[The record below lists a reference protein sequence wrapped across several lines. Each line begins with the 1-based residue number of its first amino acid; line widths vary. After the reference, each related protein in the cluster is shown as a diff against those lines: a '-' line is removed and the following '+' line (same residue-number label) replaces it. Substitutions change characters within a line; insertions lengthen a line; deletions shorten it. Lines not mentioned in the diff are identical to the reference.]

1 MTVIQAADVKELR
14 EVTGAGM
21 MDCKKALAETN
32 GDKEAAIDLLRA
44 KGLSKAAKKSDRI
57 AAEGAVAV
65 AISGK
70 KAVIA
75 EINSETDFVARNEGF
90 QALTSE
96 VLQVAIANEFAN
108 SEQLAEFNAACGT
121 KLTDKITA
129 AIAAIGE
136 NIKLRRAASVQGDV
150 ISAYVHNKITDQSG
164 KIGVLVA
171 LEGAE
176 PGERS
181 EQAAKQVAMH
191 IAASAPIA
199 LSAQDIPASVTDRE
213 RAVYT
218 EQAKES
224 GKPDNIVAGMVEG
237 KMKKYFKEVCLNE
250 QSFIMDPDKTVSE
263 FVKTL
268 GSNAKISQFV
278 MFRLGEGIEKQTS
291 DFAAEVAAAASA

>member
-21 MDCKKALAETN
+21 MDCKKALAETG

-44 KGLSKAAKKSDRI
+44 KGLSKAAKKSDRV
-57 AAEGAVAV
+57 AAEGVVAV
-65 AISGK
+65 SVKNG

-75 EINSETDFVARNEGF
+75 EIDAETLGEMNAPCGSKLSE
-90 QALTSE
+90 
-96 VLQVAIANEFAN
+96 
-108 SEQLAEFNAACGT
+108 
-121 KLTDKITA
+121 KITA
-129 AIAAIGE
+129 AIASIGE
-136 NIKLRRAASVQGDV
+136 NIKLRRAAFVKGEV
-150 ISAYVHNKITDQSG
+150 MSAYVHNKVTDNAG

-171 LEGAE
+171 LEGVTA
-176 PGERS
+176 S
-181 EQAAKQVAMH
+181 EEAAQIAKQIAMH
-191 IAASAPIA
+191 IAAAAPTA
-199 LSAQDIPASVTDRE
+199 LNAQDIPASVIDRE

-224 GKPDNIVAGMVEG
+224 GKPDNIIAGMVEG

-250 QSFIMDPDKTVSE
+250 QSFIMDPDKSVSE

-268 GSNAKISQFV
+268 GANAKISQFV
-278 MFRLGEGIEKQTS
+278 MYRLGEGIEKQTS